1 MSKVQQLSLHQ
12 FMAFDEKTLF
22 EFSPGINVFIGPNS
36 TGKTLAMKAIYALLK
51 VCETAHRDKIVKD
64 PTRLNV
70 AMSDKLQGV
79 FKPDTIGRLVRRG
92 RGRKTG
98 SIEVQYNDRS
108 AQATISTLNKVLF
121 TANPVP
127 EPVPSIFLPAHEF
140 LSTSEGFVFAYKN
153 REMLF
158 DETYYDLS
166 LALGGLPLKGPT
178 LEAIKTLVAPLEKE
192 LGGKITK
199 KGERFYV
206 RLKEGNM
213 EATILS
219 EGYRKIT
226 GLIYLLNNGSLT
238 QNGILFWDE
247 PEANLNPK
255 LVTVVI
261 STLQSLILSGIQV
274 FIATH
279 DYLVSQKLSLL
290 AEYNLES
297 NLKFFAFR
305 QPKRGAGV
313 IVESGGTLAE
323 IQHNSILDEFAALYD
338 QEMEFFQKTS

>member
-1 MSKVQQLSLHQ
+1 
-12 FMAFDEKTLF
+12 
-22 EFSPGINVFIGPNS
+22 
-36 TGKTLAMKAIYALLK
+36 
-51 VCETAHRDKIVKD
+51 
-64 PTRLNV
+64 
-70 AMSDKLQGV
+70 
-79 FKPDTIGRLVRRG
+79 
-92 RGRKTG
+92 
-98 SIEVQYNDRS
+98 
-108 AQATISTLNKVLF
+108 
-121 TANPVP
+121 
-127 EPVPSIFLPAHEF
+127 
-140 LSTSEGFVFAYKN
+140 
-153 REMLF
+153 
-158 DETYYDLS
+158 
-166 LALGGLPLKGPT
+166 
-178 LEAIKTLVAPLEKE
+178 
-192 LGGKITK
+192 
-199 KGERFYV
+199 
-206 RLKEGNM
+206 M